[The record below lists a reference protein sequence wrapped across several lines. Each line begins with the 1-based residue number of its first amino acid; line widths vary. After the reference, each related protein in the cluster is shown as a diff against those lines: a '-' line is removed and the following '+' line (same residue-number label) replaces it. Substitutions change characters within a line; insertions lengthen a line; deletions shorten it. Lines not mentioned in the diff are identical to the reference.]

1 MNPITIRLAK
11 PNDAETIAAF
21 NRAMAQ
27 ETENKDLIPEVI
39 LAGVRSL
46 FEHPSRGFYIVAET
60 DGNVVAC
67 LMITTEWSDWRNGV
81 FWWVQSVYVQTAYRR
96 RGIYRSMYS
105 FVKELA
111 EKEPG
116 VCGFRLYVEQDNSR
130 AQNTYRAL
138 GMTQSPY
145 CLFEE
150 LKSGVM
156 FLREKS

>member
-1 MNPITIRLAK
+1 
-11 PNDAETIAAF
+11 
-21 NRAMAQ
+21 MAQ

-46 FEHPSRGFYIVAET
+46 FERPSRGFYIVAET
-60 DGNVVAC
+60 DSNVVAC

-81 FWWVQSVYVQTAYRR
+81 FWWVQSVFVQTDYRR
-96 RGIYRSMYS
+96 RGIYRSMYG

-130 AQNTYRAL
+130 AQDTYRAL
-138 GMTQSPY
+138 GMAQSPY

-150 LKSGVM
+150 LKSGVT
-156 FLREKS
+156 FFREKS

>member
-1 MNPITIRLAK
+1 
-11 PNDAETIAAF
+11 
-21 NRAMAQ
+21 MAQ

-81 FWWVQSVYVQTAYRR
+81 FWWVQSVYVQTTYRR
-96 RGIYRSMYS
+96 RGIYRSMYG

-150 LKSGVM
+150 LKSDVM
-156 FLREKS
+156 FLQEKS

>member
-1 MNPITIRLAK
+1 MNHLNSITIRLAK

-39 LAGVRSL
+39 LAGVRAL
-46 FEHPSRGFYIVAET
+46 FEHPTRGFYIVAET
-60 DGNVVAC
+60 EGNVVAC

-81 FWWVQSVYVQTAYRR
+81 FWWVQSVFVQADHRR
-96 RGIYRSMYS
+96 RGIYRSMYG

-111 EKEPG
+111 EEEPG
-116 VCGFRLYVEQDNSR
+116 VCGFRLYVEQDNDR
-130 AQNTYRAL
+130 AQETYRAL

-145 CLFEE
+145 RLFEE
-150 LKSGVM
+150 LKSDV
-156 FLREKS
+156 